1 MRYVTAEEG
10 TIVIYLN
17 REKKLLGTENS
28 FKIGW
33 LLLIVFLQIS
43 RGRITDLFSPEFRR
57 STILLWI
64 IWWAI
69 YSFRYTH
76 TLLYIKY
83 LSRISLFVDVYFPKL
98 ANELKTKRG
107 SVDRLLHVAL
117 TDFWGSAHP
126 CFILLSF
133 EAIAGLSTEC
143 LKPMHK
149 MFFSFSWCF
158 FLFFFKKGSPS
169 SLSHNLWMI

>member
-1 MRYVTAEEG
+1 MLRRRKVPLSFTSTEK
-10 TIVIYLN
+10 
-17 REKKLLGTENS
+17 KKLLGTENS
-28 FKIGW
+28 FNIGW
-33 LLLIVFLQIS
+33 LLLIFFLQIS

-76 TLLYIKY
+76 TLLYTKY

-98 ANELKTKRG
+98 ANELKTKERVCG
-107 SVDRLLHVAL
+107 QTIACFFEWFLMFCPARP
-117 TDFWGSAHP
+117 P

-133 EAIAGLSTEC
+133 ESIAALST
-143 LKPMHK
+143 KNV
-149 MFFSFSWCF
+149 FFSF
-158 FLFFFKKGSPS
+158 FLKKGSPS
-169 SLSHNLWMI
+169 SLSHNFWAVQSHL